1 MKGHQ
6 LSMKL
11 IPIQPK
17 PVFRT
22 LSEESPDH
30 EVIVQFDPENL
41 SLTPLNPQLSQYIL
55 ISQLQLAFSNSQKND
70 SSDIYRGRLTFSLQ
84 PNISNPSYISQI
96 TEKIKQIPEFQDA
109 DEISVIPK
117 EFDDLKLTARFKS
130 INYTKLV
137 RQYVRIQS
145 SLFDHNETKVQ
156 LAAKVNGNQ
165 IKKTITVHLPFETSD
180 NTPVSQNNLSLD
192 IFNRLKID
200 LNEQNFML

>member
-1 MKGHQ
+1 
-6 LSMKL
+6 MKL
-11 IPIQPK
+11 ILIQPK
-17 PVFRT
+17 SVFRT
-22 LSEESPDH
+22 LSKESADH
-30 EVIVQFDPENL
+30 EVIVQFNPENL
-41 SLTPLNPQLSQYIL
+41 SLAPLNLQLSQYVL

-84 PNISNPSYISQI
+84 PNISDSSYISQI

-109 DEISVIPK
+109 DEISVIPR
-117 EFDDLKLTARFKS
+117 EFTDLRLTARFKS

-145 SLFDHNETKVQ
+145 SLFDHNEADVQ
-156 LAAKVNGNQ
+156 LSAVINGQ
-165 IKKTITVHLPFETSD
+165 RVKKIITVQLPFETSD
-180 NTPVSQNNLSLD
+180 STPVSQNNLSLD

>member
-1 MKGHQ
+1 
-6 LSMKL
+6 MKL

-17 PVFRT
+17 PAFRT
-22 LSEESPDH
+22 LSEESADH
-30 EVIVQFDPENL
+30 EVIVQFNPKNL
-41 SLTPLNPQLSQYIL
+41 SLVPLSPQLSQCVL

-84 PNISNPSYISQI
+84 PNISDSSYISQI
-96 TEKIKQIPEFQDA
+96 TEKIRQIPEFRDA
-109 DEISVIPK
+109 DEISVIPR
-117 EFDDLKLTARFKS
+117 EFTDLRLTARFKS

-145 SLFDHNETKVQ
+145 SLFDHNEADVQ
-156 LAAKVNGNQ
+156 LSAVINGQ
-165 IKKTITVHLPFETSD
+165 RVKKTITVKLPFETTD
-180 NTPVSQNNLSLD
+180 DTPVSQNNLSLD

>member
-1 MKGHQ
+1 
-6 LSMKL
+6 MKL

-17 PVFRT
+17 SVFRT
-22 LSEESPDH
+22 LSKESADH
-30 EVIVQFDPENL
+30 EVIVQFNPENL
-41 SLTPLNPQLSQYIL
+41 SLAPLNLQLSQYVL

-84 PNISNPSYISQI
+84 PNISDSSYISQI

-109 DEISVIPK
+109 DEISVIPR
-117 EFDDLKLTARFKS
+117 EFTDLRLTARFKS

-145 SLFDHNETKVQ
+145 SLFDHNEADVQ
-156 LAAKVNGNQ
+156 LSAVINGQ
-165 IKKTITVHLPFETSD
+165 RVKKIITVQLPFETSD
-180 NTPVSQNNLSLD
+180 STPVSQNNLSLD

>member
-1 MKGHQ
+1 
-6 LSMKL
+6 MKL

>member
-1 MKGHQ
+1 
-6 LSMKL
+6 MKL
-11 IPIQPK
+11 ILIQPK
-17 PVFRT
+17 SVFRT
-22 LSEESPDH
+22 LSKESADH
-30 EVIVQFDPENL
+30 EVIVQFNPENL
-41 SLTPLNPQLSQYIL
+41 SLAPLNPQLSQYVL

-84 PNISNPSYISQI
+84 PNISDSSYISQI

-109 DEISVIPK
+109 DEISVIPR
-117 EFDDLKLTARFKS
+117 EFTDLRLTARFKS

-145 SLFDHNETKVQ
+145 SLFDHNEADVQ
-156 LAAKVNGNQ
+156 LSAVINGQ
-165 IKKTITVHLPFETSD
+165 RVKKIITVQLPFETSD
-180 NTPVSQNNLSLD
+180 STPVSQNNLSLD